1 VYNISEKLLLQSIHA
16 GHAAKSCGVR
26 IGCLAMT
33 KTLCNVLKITVRGSI
48 VCPLFAAH
56 RTAVRMLSSSL
67 IAQVAVELVPYF
79 VAKGLFAVV

>member
-1 VYNISEKLLLQSIHA
+1 
-16 GHAAKSCGVR
+16 
-26 IGCLAMT
+26 MT